1 MGRMVVIEGLDGSG
15 KATQAEL
22 LSGYLKNKGYDVYN
36 LDLPFYSDS
45 SSTLV
50 KMYLGGELGDK
61 PSDVNAYAAS
71 TFYAVDRYASF
82 KKHWQKEYE
91 SEKITVA
98 NRYTTS
104 NAAHQMTKLPEDE
117 WDAYLE
123 WLFEFEYEKMGVP
136 APDCVI
142 YLQMPVDISQKLLL
156 KRYSGDEKK
165 KDVHERDVD
174 YLLSCHRAAAY
185 AAEKLGWEVIKCGEN
200 GEPFT
205 VEYISELVCATV
217 ERKLFGND

>member
-15 KATQAEL
+15 KATQAQL
-22 LSGYLKNKGYDVYN
+22 LSDYLKEKGFDIYN
-36 LDLPFYSDS
+36 LDLPFYSDDS
-45 SSTLV
+45 SMLV
-50 KMYLGGELGDK
+50 RMYLGGELGDK
-61 PSDVNAYAAS
+61 PSDVYAYAAS

-91 SEKITVA
+91 SDKITVA

-104 NAAHQMTKLPEDE
+104 NAAHQMTKLPENE

-123 WLFEFEYEKMGVP
+123 WLFDFEYKKIGVP
-136 APDCVI
+136 APDCVV
-142 YLQMPVDISQKLLL
+142 YLDMPVEISQKLLM

-174 YLLSCHRAAAY
+174 YLISCHKAAVY
-185 AAEKLGWEVIKCGEN
+185 AAEKLGWQVIKCGEN

-205 VEYISELVCATV
+205 VDEISKMVRDTV

>member
-22 LSGYLKNKGYDVYN
+22 LLAYLENKGYSTYA
-36 LDLPFYSDS
+36 LDLPYYNDP

-50 KMYLGGELGDK
+50 KMYLNGEMGDK

-82 KKHWQKEYE
+82 KKHWEKEYN
-91 SEKITVA
+91 SDKITVA

-104 NAAHQMTKLPEDE
+104 NASHQMTKLSEDE
-117 WDAYLE
+117 WDNYLN
-123 WLFEFEYEKMGVP
+123 WLFEFEYNKIGIPE
-136 APDCVI
+136 PDCVI
-142 YLQMPVDISQKLLL
+142 YLDMPVDISQKLLL
-156 KRYSGDEKK
+156 KRYSGDEEK
-165 KDVHERDVD
+165 KDVHERDVQ
-174 YLLSCHRAAAY
+174 YLVSCHKAAVY

-200 GEPFT
+200 GEPFS
-205 VEYISELVCATV
+205 VEYISEMICDVV
-217 ERKLFGND
+217 ERKLLNND

>member
-22 LSGYLKNKGYDVYN
+22 LSAFLREKGYGVYN

-50 KMYLGGELGDK
+50 KMYLSGELGDK

-104 NAAHQMTKLPEDE
+104 NAAHQMTKLDENE
-117 WDAYLE
+117 WDSYLE
-123 WLFEFEYEKMGVP
+123 WLFEFEYDKIGVP
-136 APDCVI
+136 EPDCVI
-142 YLQMPVDISQKLLL
+142 YLDMPVDISQKLLL

-165 KDVHERDVD
+165 KDVHERDVE
-174 YLLSCHRAAAY
+174 YLVSCHKAAVY

-205 VEYISELVCATV
+205 VEYISKMVCDTV
-217 ERKLFGND
+217 ERKLLRND